1 MKNLILLSFFFTT
14 LVWANLPPPNQ
25 AGERLTQEL
34 QFLESEVLYWE
45 PKAPNIASKKE
56 EIQGQSSTM
65 HKIEEE
71 KVAKKDPRPLEPK
84 KKALTGWRRAR

>member
-1 MKNLILLSFFFTT
+1 MKNLILFSFFFST
-14 LVWANLPPPNQ
+14 VIWANLPPPNQ
-25 AGERLTQEL
+25 AGERLSQEL

-45 PKAPNIASKKE
+45 PKAPNIASKEE

-71 KVAKKDPRPLEPK
+71 KVAKKNLRPLKPK
-84 KKALTGWRRAR
+84 KRPNAEWLRAR